1 MAYDTRV
8 GLPPDIIATVRQ
20 GRLDDPRERIR
31 PSGRTILKGGRVID
45 PANGVDAEKDVAI
58 QGSFVAEVADGIG
71 PERGD
76 RVYDVSGLQ
85 VWPGLV
91 DMHLHLGD
99 LFETSSAPIF
109 ESAADGVTVALSPG
123 ASNTFMAPS
132 LLGAEV
138 DRGVPLNIGL
148 YLGGLN
154 VMGCRLSVEELIAL
168 FKGELQQEVA
178 FEKMTRNPI
187 TFITAPLIVGLKDH
201 MGHFIAG
208 DELLDGL
215 FEITSQ
221 VGLIFMSH
229 AQDPAHSERLV
240 ELSKERPV
248 HLTHCTAAGSG
259 SHGDP
264 KESMERIVELLRRPN
279 VSGDL
284 MTAHLRPGLGNR
296 EGILID
302 KGAQQVAYEAL
313 ADGTVEVLISDGQCD
328 ATMKGFGDTRDNVP
342 AILELA
348 EQGVLPLS
356 RAVATM
362 TSNVAALIGELT
374 HEGWWTRELGHLG
387 EGARANVTVVDPL
400 DKLPTF
406 TFVNGTMAAM
416 ENRPVRGANGAGG
429 WVTKFG
435 ILDRTGVGDLAAF
448 SYAEAD

>member
-58 QGSFVAEVADGIG
+58 QGSFVAEVADDIG

-85 VWPGLV
+85 VWPGLI

-138 DRGVPLNIGL
+138 DRGVPINIGV

-154 VMGCRLSVEELIAL
+154 VMGSQLSRDELVAL
-168 FKGELQQEVA
+168 FAGELQEDIA
-178 FEKMTRNPI
+178 YERMTRNPI
-187 TFITAPLIVGLKDH
+187 TYATAPLTVGLKDH
-201 MGHFIAG
+201 MGHFIAS
-208 DELLDGL
+208 DEVLDGL
-215 FEITSQ
+215 FEVSSRA
-221 VGLIFMSH
+221 GLIFMSH

-240 ELSKERPV
+240 ELSEGRPL
-248 HLTHCTAAGSG
+248 HLTRCTAAGSG
-259 SHGDP
+259 SHGDAR
-264 KESMERIVELLRRPN
+264 ESMERHIALLREPH

-284 MTAHLRPGLGNR
+284 MTGHLRPGLGDR
-296 EGILID
+296 DGILVD
-302 KGAQQVAYEAL
+302 RSAQQIAYEAL
-313 ADGTVEVLISDGQCD
+313 A
-328 ATMKGFGDTRDNVP
+328 
-342 AILELA
+342 
-348 EQGVLPLS
+348 
-356 RAVATM
+356 
-362 TSNVAALIGELT
+362 
-374 HEGWWTRELGHLG
+374 EG
-387 EGARANVTVVDPL
+387 N
-400 DKLPTF
+400 
-406 TFVNGTMAAM
+406 
-416 ENRPVRGANGAGG
+416 
-429 WVTKFG
+429 
-435 ILDRTGVGDLAAF
+435 
-448 SYAEAD
+448 